1 MTGIDHSL
9 GHNYGHGEWS
19 AEVCL
24 ASNFWRTPGSLICS
38 EHLSVVVWVTCSR
51 GRVLHL
57 SVWYR
62 PLAPPCLPVTGLQV
76 GEAEVAVDKFPG
88 AASHGAG
95 R

>member
-1 MTGIDHSL
+1 MPVPV
-9 GHNYGHGEWS
+9 S
-19 AEVCL
+19 APVLYYTVLYCTVL
-24 ASNFWRTPGSLICS
+24 C
-38 EHLSVVVWVTCSR
+38 WVTCPR
-51 GRVLHL
+51 ARVLHL

>member
-1 MTGIDHSL
+1 M
-9 GHNYGHGEWS
+9 
-19 AEVCL
+19 C
-24 ASNFWRTPGSLICS
+24 
-38 EHLSVVVWVTCSR
+38 WVTCPR
-51 GRVLHL
+51 ARVLHL

>member
-1 MTGIDHSL
+1 M
-9 GHNYGHGEWS
+9 
-19 AEVCL
+19 
-24 ASNFWRTPGSLICS
+24 
-38 EHLSVVVWVTCSR
+38 SVVVWVTCSR